1 MTRFEQS
8 GPWRILIASSHPLFA
23 KGLQSLLSRRNE
35 TDAVVVGIVSTIEEA
50 LAALENLTPDLVI
63 VDYDDERVNRDEF
76 LARFVEG
83 EGRLRVV
90 LLSLREGGD
99 EAIVYD
105 RRTLAASR
113 VEDWLEKWTDIQ
125 VYPER
130 VAPLPLEDEQERGFL
145 KRSDNMKHLVAA
157 ALVVIAL
164 TVGGLLGLQRI
175 NLLPAQASTQA
186 VAIDG
191 LFNLHFTVIVYLFAL
206 IVGLMIYSIIVFR
219 RKAGDTT
226 DAPHIE
232 GSNALEVTWT
242 IVPLVA
248 VMYIAVIGGIVLG
261 ETTAAD
267 PRPLEV
273 NVIGSQWSWRFE
285 YPDLGINSTELIL
298 PADKQALL
306 HLSSTDVIHSF
317 WVPEFRVKQDAL
329 PGGDEFVR
337 ELRITP
343 NLVGDYKL
351 RCAEMCGQNHYS
363 MESPV
368 SVIEQSEFDAWVA
381 SQTGAVSDD
390 PVVRGEQIAQQYG
403 CLACHSTDG
412 TVIVGPTW
420 DGLFSSQEELE
431 GGGFVLVDHDYLYES
446 IRDPGAK
453 LTAGFQNIMPA
464 NIAADMTDEQIDDVI
479 AFIENLQ

>member
-1 MTRFEQS
+1 MTRSKQS

-23 KGLQSLLSRRNE
+23 EGLRSLLQRRKE
-35 TDAVVVGIVSTIEEA
+35 ADTVVVGLVSTIDEA
-50 LAALENLTPDLVI
+50 LLALENLHPDLVI

-105 RRTLAASR
+105 RRTLAAAQI
-113 VEDWLEKWTDIQ
+113 EDWLEKWTDTQAPPEPVTISPILEEGKE
-125 VYPER
+125 YP
-130 VAPLPLEDEQERGFL
+130 Q
-145 KRSDNMKHLVAA
+145 RSDHMKHLIVAA
-157 ALVVIAL
+157 LIVIAL
-164 TVGGLLGLQRI
+164 TVGGLFGLQRI
-175 NLLPAQASTQA
+175 NLLPVQASDQA
-186 VAIDG
+186 IWIDG
-191 LFNLHFTVIVYLFAL
+191 LFNLHFTLIVFLFAL
-206 IVGLMIYSIIVFR
+206 IVGLMIYSIVVFR

-226 DAPHIE
+226 DAVHIE

-242 IVPLVA
+242 IIPLA
-248 VMYIAVIGGIVLG
+248 VVLYIAFVGSQVLG
-261 ETTAAD
+261 QTLAAD

-298 PADKQALL
+298 PADKQTLL

-329 PGGDEFVR
+329 PGGPEFVR

-343 NLVGDYKL
+343 NRVGDYKV
-351 RCAEMCGQNHYS
+351 RCAELCGRLHYDMMS
-363 MESPV
+363 AV
-368 SVIEQSEFDAWVA
+368 SVVSQADFDAWVEA
-381 SQTGAVSDD
+381 QIGAISAD
-390 PVVRGEQIAQQYG
+390 PVVRGEHLAQQFG

-412 TVIVGPTW
+412 TVIVGPSW
-420 DGLFSSQEELE
+420 KGLFGHEVELE
-431 GGGFVLVDHDYLYES
+431 DGTTVIADYAYLYES

-453 LTAGFQNIMPA
+453 ITAGFQNLMPP

-479 AFIENLQ
+479 AFIESLR